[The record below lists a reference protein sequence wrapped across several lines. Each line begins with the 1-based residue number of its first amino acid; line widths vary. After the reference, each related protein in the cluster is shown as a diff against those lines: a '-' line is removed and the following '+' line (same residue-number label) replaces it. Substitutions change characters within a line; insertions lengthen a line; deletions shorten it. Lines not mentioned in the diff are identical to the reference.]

1 MKQKTCKVCKIKF
14 IPTQFAQVAC
24 NYKCA
29 IIHAKDLKKKKS
41 VSVWKKEKSALKESL
56 LTKKDY
62 LNILQKVFNT
72 YIRQRD
78 KGRPCVSCDKPYK
91 EFDINASHYFSVGS
105 SPSLRFNEDNVH
117 ASCIKCNKE
126 LHGNIAE
133 YTIRLP
139 KKIGVERFEKLKQD
153 RNATLKLSIEDVK
166 DLIKKYRELTKKLK

>member
-29 IIHAKDLKKKKS
+29 IIHAKDLKKEKS
-41 VSVWKKEKSALKESL
+41 VSAWKKEKSALKESL

-78 KGRPCVSCDKPYK
+78 KGRPCISCGTLTGQMH
-91 EFDINASHYFSVGS
+91 AGHYRSVGS
-105 SPSLRFNEDNVH
+105 APHLRFNENNVH
-117 ASCIKCNKE
+117 VQCATCNNF
-126 LHGNIAE
+126 LHGNLIN
-133 YTIRLP
+133 YRRNLVQ
-139 KKIGVERFEKLKQD
+139 KIGIGKTEYIENYNETVKY
-153 RNATLKLSIEDVK
+153 SIDEVK
-166 DLIKKYRELTKKLK
+166 DLIKLYKQKIKDV

>member
-78 KGRPCVSCDKPYK
+78 KGRPCISCGTLTGQMH
-91 EFDINASHYFSVGS
+91 AGHYRSVGS
-105 SPSLRFNEDNVH
+105 APHLRFNENNVH
-117 ASCIKCNKE
+117 VQCATCNNF
-126 LHGNIAE
+126 LHGNLIN
-133 YTIRLP
+133 YRRNLVQ
-139 KKIGVERFEKLKQD
+139 KIGIGKTEYIENYNETVKY
-153 RNATLKLSIEDVK
+153 SIDEVK
-166 DLIKKYRELTKKLK
+166 DLIKLYKQKIKDV